1 MKAKNMEIKQN
12 NICPECD
19 SVITLFKEPK
29 KGDVLECHVCG
40 AESEVI
46 QSNPL
51 ELSPLEE
58 EK

>member
-1 MKAKNMEIKQN
+1 MGIKQK

-19 SVITLFKEPK
+19 SVITLYKEPK
-29 KGDVLECHVCG
+29 IGDILECHVCG